1 MSKQALR
8 ILIADD
14 HPLFR
19 SGMHALLEAS
29 EETVVIGEATTGAEA
44 IAKASSLQPD
54 VILMDLQMPD
64 IGGIEATRR
73 ILHTSPQIH
82 ILVVTMYE
90 DDHSVFTA
98 MRAGARGYLL
108 KGASP
113 DEVLRAIAAV
123 GSGEAIFSPSIATR
137 LIDFFAHLQPT
148 ALPQALPELTERE
161 HEILALIAQGQTN
174 SAIAKH
180 LALSPKTVS
189 NYVSNIFIKLQV
201 ADRAQAMLRA
211 RQAGLGE

>member
-1 MSKQALR
+1 MAKEPLR

-19 SGMHALLEAS
+19 SGMHALLEADS
-29 EETVVIGEATTGAEA
+29 ETEVIGEATTGDEA
-44 IAKASSLQPD
+44 IALASSLQPD
-54 VILMDLQMPD
+54 VILMDLQMP
-64 IGGIEATRR
+64 GMSGIEATRR
-73 ILHTSPQIH
+73 ILHTSPHIR

-90 DDHSVFTA
+90 DDYSVFTA
-98 MRAGARGYLL
+98 MRTGARGYLL

-123 GSGEAIFSPSIATR
+123 GSGEAIFSPTIATR
-137 LIDFFAHLQPT
+137 LIDFFAGLQPT
-148 ALPQALPELTERE
+148 TLPHALPELTERE
-161 HEILALIAQGQTN
+161 QEILTLIAQGQN
-174 SAIAKH
+174 NAAIAKQ

-189 NYVSNIFIKLQV
+189 NYVSNIFSKLQV

-211 RQAGLGE
+211 KQAGLG

>member
-1 MSKQALR
+1 MSKDPLR

-19 SGMHALLEAS
+19 NGMRALLAADPD
-29 EETVVIGEATTGAEA
+29 TVVIGEATTGEEA
-44 IAKASSLQPD
+44 IEMAAALQPE
-54 VILMDLQMPD
+54 VILMDVQMP
-64 IGGIEATRR
+64 GVSCIEATRR
-73 ILHTSPQIH
+73 ILHTSPHIR

-98 MRAGARGYLL
+98 MRGGARGYLL

-137 LIDFFAHLQPT
+137 LIDFFANIQPT

-161 HEILALIAQGQTN
+161 HEILTLIAHGLSN
-174 SAIAKH
+174 AAIAKQ
-180 LALSPKTVS
+180 LGLSTKTVS
-189 NYVSNIFIKLQV
+189 NYVSNIFSKLQV

-211 RQAGLGE
+211 RQAGLG